1 MKAQS
6 RTPRKAR
13 RGPRKVWL
21 RMVVAGEIKDLIRLD
36 SEGFDVWKGHREMR
50 AGDLIVMYRTAPFSD
65 IAWVFVAR
73 SDGRRVKKKVR
84 KGWEWPWQVDIA
96 GGYRLARTV
105 KRQALCDD
113 RVLGKRW
120 DFTKSALGY
129 TQRLTDLEEEKVWP
143 ALSRLIEKHSPGIAK
158 HFGRRWTGTGKRRA
172 VFLSYA
178 SPDKRRA
185 EEIFDALTKAGVD
198 VWLDQI
204 DLQTAEDWAGRIDKA
219 ISSGRGF
226 VVCISERWK
235 RRHQRYARRELEVA
249 LEIAKQRPNFIFP
262 VLLENCKMPDE
273 LKSYHAARLFGRQK
287 QSNLKRLVQ
296 DLHESRD

>member
-1 MKAQS
+1 
-6 RTPRKAR
+6 
-13 RGPRKVWL
+13 
-21 RMVVAGEIKDLIRLD
+21 MVASHEVKDLIRLD
-36 SEGFDVWKGHREMR
+36 SQGFDVWKGNREMR

-65 IAWVFVAR
+65 IAYVFVAR
-73 SDGRRVKKKVR
+73 SDGRKVKKKVR
-84 KGWEWPWQVDIA
+84 KGFEWPWEVDIA

-143 ALSRLIEKHSPGIAK
+143 ALSRLIEAHSPGIAK
-158 HFGRRWTGTGKRRA
+158 HFGRQWTSTGKRRA

-198 VWLDQI
+198 VWLDQV
-204 DLQTAEDWAGRIDKA
+204 DLQTAEDWDTRINRA
-219 ISSGRGF
+219 ISNGRGF
-226 VVCISERWK
+226 VVCISETWK
-235 RRHQRYARRELEVA
+235 RRPQHYAQSELKAA
-249 LEIAKQRPNFIFP
+249 LKIAKRRRNFIFP
-262 VLLENCKMPDE
+262 VLLEDCKMPDE
-273 LKSYHAARLFGRQK
+273 LQSYHAARVFGRQK
-287 QSNLKRLVQ
+287 QSNLTRLIH
-296 DLHESRD
+296 DLQKGRR